1 MNVFAKSFKSANLQ
15 KVDVFFCFFLLLL
28 LNVKQHIGNAANV

>member
-1 MNVFAKSFKSANLQ
+1 MKVFAKSFKSANLQ
-15 KVDVFFCFFLLLL
+15 KIDVFFLLL